1 MRKKYKLIDRN
12 LIRSFGSIEITLDET
27 VGERFIR
34 EGKARN
40 AGGSSSSGKSMHFPP
55 SNKMVFRPPEEKS
68 FEDLG
73 QDEVVR
79 YPGPEDKLFPHISK

>member
-12 LIRSFGSIEITLDET
+12 LIRSFGKIELTLDES
-27 VGERFIR
+27 VGERFVR
-34 EGKARN
+34 EGKARS
-40 AGGSSSSGKSMHFPP
+40 GDSSSASGKSMRLPP

-68 FEDLG
+68 YEDLG
-73 QDEVVR
+73 QDESVR